1 MTTVAKKKG
10 MQETSPTYIQS
21 HIDSIHSPHKTRNTI
36 IKECMKSVKFHL
48 GNSPPGKRSTWSG
61 NKEQTKYELNTSTL
75 DNLHKTITFIPAPS
89 HWTAKC
95 SPIVTQ
101 EHILVIRSKQ
111 LDTNSVG
118 VIKVALWQEFLKFA
132 NLLSSKSRAS
142 ENYDKLNPFIYFDAS
157 RSTSKLFSAK
167 KVCNMFIILPSQ
179 WKCWI

>member
-36 IKECMKSVKFHL
+36 MKECMKSVKFHL
-48 GNSPPGKRSTWSG
+48 GNSPPGKRSTWSD
-61 NKEQTKYELNTSTL
+61 NKERQRYEQNTNTL

-89 HWTAKC
+89 HWTAKY

-101 EHILVIRSKQ
+101 QHILVIRSKQ
-111 LDTNSVG
+111 LDTNSVS

-132 NLLSSKSRAS
+132 KV
-142 ENYDKLNPFIYFDAS
+142 FIYFLLKVEQVKILICLTHS
-157 RSTSKLFSAK
+157 FILMPQEVPQSFK
-167 KVCNMFIILPSQ
+167 KSL
-179 WKCWI
+179 